1 MAPNVLVVV
10 LDACRRDALEPYGAG
25 AGATPVIAE
34 LAARGTALDEVY
46 ATACWTAPSHAS
58 MWTGRMPRALG
69 LASIPGG
76 KHPDVK
82 AQIEA
87 ERERLFPVIFHRH
100 GYETIAASA
109 NLWVAPHCGFG
120 LGFDDFQT
128 VHSRRQKDLAGTSL
142 RTRAKAWAEAV
153 AARVD
158 DGAAEI

>member
-1 MAPNVLVVV
+1 MGPNVLVVV
-10 LDACRRDALEPYGAG
+10 LDACRRDALEPYGAA
-25 AGATPVIAE
+25 AGATPAIAE

-87 ERERLFPVIFHRH
+87 ERGRPVPLLFHPPRH
-100 GYETIAASA
+100 EE
-109 NLWVAPHCGFG
+109 
-120 LGFDDFQT
+120 D
-128 VHSRRQKDLAGTSL
+128 
-142 RTRAKAWAEAV
+142 
-153 AARVD
+153 
-158 DGAAEI
+158 